1 MEYRRLGRSD
11 IEVSIICLGSMTW
24 GEQNSEAEGFAQM
37 DLAVDRGINFIDTAE
52 MYASPPRRETCGRS
66 EEIIGNWLAARGG
79 RDGIVLATKVT
90 GPSDGLDYIRGEP
103 TRLDRRQIAEAIE
116 GSLRRLKTDY
126 VDLYQLHWP
135 DRPVKAFGQLG
146 YEHNEG
152 EEIPPEET
160 PPEETLDALAELVR
174 AGKARSV
181 GLSNE
186 TPWGVMRFLA
196 LAEAGRGPRMVSIQ
210 NPYSLLNRSFE
221 TRLAEVALREDCGLL
236 AYAPA
241 AAGALT
247 GKYLN
252 GQRPEGARMTLFPN
266 NKRYFGAQGQA
277 ATGAYVDLARDEGL
291 DPAQMAL
298 AYVLTRPF
306 LTSAIVGATNLA
318 QLENSIAAK
327 DLVLSQEA
335 LNAIESIHK
344 IYTYP
349 CP

>member
-37 DLAVDRGINFIDTAE
+37 DFAIEHGINFIDTAE
-52 MYASPPRRETCGRS
+52 MYAAPPRRETCGRS

-79 RDGIVLATKVT
+79 RDKVVLATKVT
-90 GPSDGLDYIRGEP
+90 GPSGGLDYIRGGR
-103 TRLDRRQIAEAIE
+103 TRLNRHHIAEAIE

-135 DRPVKAFGQLG
+135 DRPIKAFGQLG
-146 YEHNEG
+146 YEHSEG
-152 EEIPPEET
+152 EET
-160 PPEETLDALAELVR
+160 PPEDTLEVLAELVR
-174 AGKARSV
+174 AGKVRSV

-186 TPWGVMRFLA
+186 TPWGVLRFLA
-196 LAEAGRGPRMVSIQ
+196 LAEAGRGPRMVSVQ

-221 TRLAEVALREDCGLL
+221 ARLAEVALREDCGLL
-236 AYAPA
+236 AYAPV

-252 GQRPEGARMTLFPN
+252 DRRPEGARMTLFPDN
-266 NKRYFGAQGQA
+266 RRYFGAQGQA
-277 ATGAYVDLARDEGL
+277 ATAAYVDLARKHGL

-306 LTSAIVGATNLA
+306 LTSAIIGATSLA
-318 QLENSIAAK
+318 QLENSLAAK
-327 DLVLSQEA
+327 NLILSQEV

>member
-11 IEVSIICLGSMTW
+11 IEVSFICLGSMTW

-37 DLAVDRGINFIDTAE
+37 DFAVERGINFIDTAE
-52 MYASPPRRETCGRS
+52 MYASPPRRETYGRS

-79 RDGIVLATKVT
+79 RDRLVLATKVT
-90 GPSDGLDYIRGEP
+90 GPSGGLGYIRGGR

-135 DRPVKAFGQLG
+135 DRPIKAFGQLG

-152 EEIPPEET
+152 EET
-160 PPEETLDALAELVR
+160 PPEETLEILAELVR
-174 AGKARSV
+174 AGKVRSV

-221 TRLAEVALREDCGLL
+221 ARLAEVALREDCGLL
-236 AYAPA
+236 AYAPV

-252 GQRPEGARMTLFPN
+252 GRRPEGARMTLFPD

-277 ATGAYVDLARDEGL
+277 ATAAYVDLARDEGL

-306 LTSAIVGATNLA
+306 LTSAIIGATGLA
-318 QLENSIAAK
+318 QLENSLAAK
-327 DLVLSQEA
+327 DLVLSQEV
-335 LNAIESIHK
+335 LDAIESIHET
-344 IYTYP
+344 YTYP

>member
-11 IEVSIICLGSMTW
+11 IEVSLICLGSMTW

-37 DLAVDRGINFIDTAE
+37 DFAVDQGINFIDTAE
-52 MYASPPRRETCGRS
+52 MYATPPRRETFGRS
-66 EEIIGNWLAARGG
+66 EEIIGNWLAARGS
-79 RDGIVLATKVT
+79 RDKIVLATKVT
-90 GPSDGLDYIRGEP
+90 GPSDGLDYIRGGR
-103 TRLDRRQIAEAIE
+103 TRLNRRHIAEAIE

-135 DRPVKAFGQLG
+135 DRPVEAFGQLG
-146 YEHNEG
+146 YEPSEG
-152 EEIPPEET
+152 EATPPEET
-160 PPEETLDALAELVR
+160 PPEATLEALAELVR
-174 AGKARSV
+174 AGKVRSV

-196 LAEAGRGPRMVSIQ
+196 LAEAGRGPRMVSVQ

-221 TRLAEVALREDCGLL
+221 ARLAEVALREDCGLL
-236 AYAPA
+236 AYAPV

-252 GQRPEGARMTLFPN
+252 GRRPEGARMTLFPD
-266 NKRYFGAQGQA
+266 NKRYFGTQGQA
-277 ATGAYVDLARDEGL
+277 ATAAYVDLARERGL
-291 DPAQMAL
+291 DPARMAL

-306 LTSAIVGATNLA
+306 LTSAIIGATSLA
-318 QLENSIAAK
+318 QLENNIAAK

-335 LNAIESIHK
+335 LKAIESIHE